1 MRRARRGGRRRGDA
15 RPRARRRALR
25 EIRERQR
32 RRHLRRGRAI
42 SRPPCAHRPAGA
54 GGQSPPLV
62 HIFLVGPPGIGKSS
76 VAPILA
82 HHFGAAVIELDREIQ
97 RRAGKPNKDLI
108 EQDGM
113 DRFRDVESSVLI
125 RLARTPSWVVV
136 DTGGGAP
143 IREDNRALM
152 RSLGLIV
159 GLRGSLDRVASGIAA
174 TQAKRPYQNV
184 APRDRARRVL
194 QERKSAYA
202 DTDVTFD
209 VDGATVD
216 ETARA
221 IAAWLVSARGVR
233 IDVADS
239 ERASPCRVLI
249 RAGLLDHVGPHLAD
263 LGWRGRVAVVS
274 DAATASRYEAAV
286 LRSLDA
292 VGLGSVGIRVP
303 GGERGKRLSVA
314 ARLWDELAREGI
326 GRDGGILALGGGSV
340 GDVAGFVAATYLRG
354 IRVAQVPTTLLGMAD
369 ASIGGKT
376 AIDIAA
382 GKNLVGAF
390 HSPDAVFADVTV
402 LATLPARQLSS
413 GLAEVTKCAFL
424 ADRESVEQLDRSLE
438 NVRAGDLGAILAA
451 VTIAAEVKGGIVSQD
466 PRESGLRELL
476 NFGHTMGH
484 AYEAASG
491 YRVTHGEAVAI
502 GMVYAT
508 ALAERLELTAPTLRP
523 ELENLLDRAALPKR
537 ARLPKAVWSYVL
549 RDKKARAGKLRWILP
564 RRIGR
569 FSEVTDVGESA
580 LRAAARVVERAA

>member
-1 MRRARRGGRRRGDA
+1 M
-15 RPRARRRALR
+15 
-25 EIRERQR
+25 
-32 RRHLRRGRAI
+32 
-42 SRPPCAHRPAGA
+42 
-54 GGQSPPLV
+54 

-76 VAPILA
+76 VAPVLA
-82 HHFGAAVIELDREIQ
+82 HHFGAPVIELDREIQ

-113 DRFRDVESSVLI
+113 DRFRDVESNVLE

-143 IREDNRALM
+143 IREQNRVLM
-152 RSLGLIV
+152 RRLGLIV
-159 GLRGSLDRVASGIAA
+159 GLRGSLDTVASGIAA

-194 QERKSAYA
+194 RERKSAYA

-209 VDGATVD
+209 VDGASV
-216 ETARA
+216 EGTARA

-233 IDVADS
+233 IDVAGP
-239 ERASPCRVLI
+239 ERPCRVLI

-274 DAATASRYEAAV
+274 DRGTASRYEAAV
-286 LRSLDA
+286 RHSLET
-292 VGLGSVGIRVP
+292 VGLASVIVTVP
-303 GGERGKRLSVA
+303 AGERGKRLSVA
-314 ARLWDELAREGI
+314 ARLWDSLAREGI
-326 GRDGGILALGGGSV
+326 GRDGGVLALGGGSV

-354 IRVAQVPTTLLGMAD
+354 VRVAQIPTTLLGMAD
-369 ASIGGKT
+369 AAIGGKT

-390 HSPDAVFADVTV
+390 HSPDAVFADLTV

-424 ADRESVEQLDRSLE
+424 ADRESVAQLDRSLE

-508 ALAERLELTAPTLRP
+508 ALAETLELTAPTFRP

-537 ARLPKAVWSYVL
+537 ARLPKAVWSYIL
-549 RDKKARAGKLRWILP
+549 QDKKARAGKLRWILP

-569 FSEVTDVGESA
+569 FSEVIDVGEPA

>member
-1 MRRARRGGRRRGDA
+1 M
-15 RPRARRRALR
+15 
-25 EIRERQR
+25 
-32 RRHLRRGRAI
+32 
-42 SRPPCAHRPAGA
+42 
-54 GGQSPPLV
+54 

-76 VAPILA
+76 LAPVLA
-82 HHFGAAVIELDREIQ
+82 RHFGAAVVELDREIQ
-97 RRAGKPNKDLI
+97 RRAGKPNRDVI

-113 DRFRDVESSVLI
+113 DRFRHLESSVLQK
-125 RLARTPSWVVV
+125 LARTPSWVVV

-143 IREDNRALM
+143 IREENRAAM
-152 RSLGLIV
+152 RSRGLIV

-174 TQAKRPYQNV
+174 THAKRPYQNV
-184 APRDRARRVL
+184 APRDRARQVL
-194 QERKSAYA
+194 HERRSAYA

-209 VDGATVD
+209 VDGASVA

-233 IDVADS
+233 IDVADPGRS
-239 ERASPCRVLI
+239 SSCRVLI

-274 DAATASRYEAAV
+274 EPATARRYEAAV
-286 LRSLDA
+286 LRSLEA
-292 VGLGSVGIRVP
+292 VGLGSVAIRVP
-303 GGERGKRLSVA
+303 SGERGKRLTVA
-314 ARLWDELAREGI
+314 SRLWDALAREGI

-354 IRVAQVPTTLLGMAD
+354 IRVAQIPTTLLGMAD

-390 HSPDAVFADVTV
+390 HAPDAVFADLAV

-424 ADRESVEQLDRSLE
+424 ADRESVAQLGRSLE
-438 NVRAGDLGAILAA
+438 KVRAGDLGAILAA

-466 PRESGLRELL
+466 PRETGLRELL

-508 ALAERLELTAPTLRP
+508 ALAETLDLTAPTLRP
-523 ELENLLDRAALPKR
+523 ELENLLGRAALPIR
-537 ARLPKAVWSYVL
+537 ARFPKAVWHYVL

-569 FSEVTDVGESA
+569 FSEVTDVGEPA

>member
-1 MRRARRGGRRRGDA
+1 MR
-15 RPRARRRALR
+15 
-25 EIRERQR
+25 E
-32 RRHLRRGRAI
+32 
-42 SRPPCAHRPAGA
+42 
-54 GGQSPPLV
+54 
-62 HIFLVGPPGIGKSS
+62 
-76 VAPILA
+76 
-82 HHFGAAVIELDREIQ
+82 
-97 RRAGKPNKDLI
+97 
-108 EQDGM
+108 
-113 DRFRDVESSVLI
+113 
-125 RLARTPSWVVV
+125 
-136 DTGGGAP
+136 
-143 IREDNRALM
+143 
-152 RSLGLIV
+152 LGLIV

-174 TQAKRPYQNV
+174 TRQRGRIQQSSPA
-184 APRDRARRVL
+184 DRARAVL
-194 QERKSAYA
+194 RERKVAYA

-209 VDGATVD
+209 VDGASVE

-233 IDVADS
+233 IDVAGP
-239 ERASPCRVLI
+239 ERPCRVLI
-249 RAGLLDHVGPHLAD
+249 RAGLLDHVGSHLAD

-274 DAATASRYEAAV
+274 DAATASRYEDAV
-286 LRSLDA
+286 LASVQGLDLDGVA
-292 VGLGSVGIRVP
+292 IRVP
-303 GGERGKRLSVA
+303 GGERGKRLSIA
-314 ARLWDELAREGI
+314 ARLWDSLAREGI

-354 IRVAQVPTTLLGMAD
+354 IHVAQVPTTLLGMAD

-376 AIDIAA
+376 AIDITA

-390 HSPDAVFADVTV
+390 HSPDAVFADLAV

-424 ADRESVEQLDRSLE
+424 ADRESVAQLERSLE
-438 NVRAGDLGAILAA
+438 SVRAGDLGTILAA
-451 VTIAAEVKGGIVSQD
+451 VTIAAEVKAGIVSQD

-508 ALAERLELTAPTLRP
+508 ALAEKLELAAPGLRP

-549 RDKKARAGKLRWILP
+549 QDKKARSGKLRWILP
-564 RRIGR
+564 WRIGR
-569 FSEVTDVGESA
+569 FSEVTDVGERA

>member
-1 MRRARRGGRRRGDA
+1 M
-15 RPRARRRALR
+15 
-25 EIRERQR
+25 
-32 RRHLRRGRAI
+32 
-42 SRPPCAHRPAGA
+42 
-54 GGQSPPLV
+54 

-76 VAPILA
+76 VAPLLA
-82 HHFGAAVIELDREIQ
+82 HHFGAAVIGLDREIE
-97 RRAGKPNKDLI
+97 RRAGKSCKDVI

-113 DRFRDVESSVLI
+113 ERFRDAESNVLVK
-125 RLARTPSWVVV
+125 LAQTPSWVVV

-143 IREDNRALM
+143 IREENRAFM
-152 RSLGLIV
+152 RRLGLIV
-159 GLRGSLDRVASGIAA
+159 GLRGSLDRVTSGIAA
-174 TQAKRPYQNV
+174 TMAKRPNQTMP
-184 APRDRARRVL
+184 PRDRARAALR
-194 QERKSAYA
+194 ERKVAYA

-233 IDVADS
+233 IDVAGP
-239 ERASPCRVLI
+239 ERPCRVLI

-274 DAATASRYEAAV
+274 DRATASRYEPAV
-286 LRSLDA
+286 LRSLES
-292 VGLGSVGIRVP
+292 VGLGSVTIRVP
-303 GGERGKRLSVA
+303 GGERGKRLPVA
-314 ARLWDELAREGI
+314 ARLWDELAHQGI
-326 GRDGGILALGGGSV
+326 GRDGGIIALGGGSV

-390 HSPDAVFADVTV
+390 HSPDAVFADLTV
-402 LATLPARQLSS
+402 LATLPPRQISS

-424 ADRESVEQLDRSLE
+424 ADRESVTQLGRSLDR
-438 NVRAGDLGAILAA
+438 VRAGDLGTVLAA
-451 VTIAAEVKGGIVSQD
+451 VTIAAEVKAGIVSRD

-508 ALAERLELTAPTLRP
+508 ALAETLELTAPAVRQ
-523 ELENLLDRAALPKR
+523 ELEKLLDRAALPKR
-537 ARLPKAVWSYVL
+537 ARLPKAVWSFVL
-549 RDKKARAGKLRWILP
+549 RDKKARDGQLRWILP

-569 FSEVTDVGESA
+569 FSEVVDVGEAA

>member
-1 MRRARRGGRRRGDA
+1 M
-15 RPRARRRALR
+15 
-25 EIRERQR
+25 
-32 RRHLRRGRAI
+32 
-42 SRPPCAHRPAGA
+42 
-54 GGQSPPLV
+54 

-76 VAPILA
+76 VAPVLA

-113 DRFRDVESSVLI
+113 ERFRDVESRVL
-125 RLARTPSWVVV
+125 LKLPPTPSWVVV

-152 RSLGLIV
+152 RRLGLIV

-174 TQAKRPYQNV
+174 TQAKRPYQSV

-194 QERKSAYA
+194 QERRSAYA

-209 VDGATVD
+209 VDGASTE

-233 IDVADS
+233 IDVAGP
-239 ERASPCRVLI
+239 ERPCRVLI
-249 RAGLLDHVGPHLAD
+249 RAGLLDHVGPHLED
-263 LGWRGRVAVVS
+263 LGWRGRIAVVS
-274 DAATASRYEAAV
+274 DQATASRYEAAV

-292 VGLGSVGIRVP
+292 VSLGSVAIRVP

-314 ARLWDELAREGI
+314 ARLWDSLAREGI

-390 HSPDAVFADVTV
+390 HSPDAVFADLAV

-424 ADRESVEQLDRSLE
+424 ADRESVAQLERSLE

-451 VTIAAEVKGGIVSQD
+451 VTIAAEVKGSIVSQD

-508 ALAERLELTAPTLRP
+508 ALAETLDLTVPTLRP
-523 ELENLLDRAALPKR
+523 DLENLLDRAALPKR

-569 FSEVTDVGESA
+569 FSEVTDVGETA

>member
-1 MRRARRGGRRRGDA
+1 M
-15 RPRARRRALR
+15 
-25 EIRERQR
+25 
-32 RRHLRRGRAI
+32 
-42 SRPPCAHRPAGA
+42 
-54 GGQSPPLV
+54 

-76 VAPILA
+76 VAPVLA
-82 HHFGAAVIELDREIQ
+82 RHFGAAVVELDREIQ
-97 RRAGKPNKDLI
+97 RRAGKPNKELI

-113 DRFRDVESSVLI
+113 DRFRDVESAVLE
-125 RLARTPSWVVV
+125 RLVRTPSWVVV

-143 IREDNRALM
+143 IRAENRVQM

-184 APRDRARRVL
+184 APRDRARQVL
-194 QERKSAYA
+194 QERRSAYA
-202 DTDVTFD
+202 DADVTFD

-233 IDVADS
+233 IDVAGP
-239 ERASPCRVLI
+239 ERPCRVLI

-274 DAATASRYEAAV
+274 DRATASRYEAAV
-286 LRSLDA
+286 HRSLQA
-292 VGLGSVGIRVP
+292 VGLESVAVRVP
-303 GGERGKRLSVA
+303 GGESGKRLSVA
-314 ARLWDELAREGI
+314 ARLWDSLAREGI
-326 GRDGGILALGGGSV
+326 GRDGGVLALGGGSV

-354 IRVAQVPTTLLGMAD
+354 VRVAQIPTTLLGMAD

-390 HSPDAVFADVTV
+390 HSPDAVFADLAV

-424 ADRESVEQLDRSLE
+424 ADRESVAQLDRSLE

-451 VTIAAEVKGGIVSQD
+451 VAIAAEVKGGIVSQD

-484 AYEAASG
+484 AYEAASD

-537 ARLPKAVWSYVL
+537 ARLPKAVWSYIL

-569 FSEVTDVGESA
+569 FSEVIDVGEPA
-580 LRAAARVVERAA
+580 LRAAAQVVERAA

>member
-1 MRRARRGGRRRGDA
+1 M
-15 RPRARRRALR
+15 
-25 EIRERQR
+25 
-32 RRHLRRGRAI
+32 
-42 SRPPCAHRPAGA
+42 
-54 GGQSPPLV
+54 

-76 VAPILA
+76 VAPLLA
-82 HHFGAAVIELDREIQ
+82 HHFGAAVIELDREIE
-97 RRAGKPNKDLI
+97 RRAGKSCKEVI

-113 DRFRDVESSVLI
+113 DRFRDAESSVLLK
-125 RLARTPSWVVV
+125 LAPTPSWMVV

-143 IREDNRALM
+143 IREDNRSYM
-152 RSLGLIV
+152 RRLGLIV
-159 GLRGSLDRVASGIAA
+159 GLRGSLDRVTSGIAA
-174 TQAKRPYQNV
+174 TMAKRPNQAV
-184 APRDRARRVL
+184 APRDRARAALR
-194 QERKSAYA
+194 ERKAAYA

-209 VDGATVD
+209 VDGATAD

-233 IDVADS
+233 IDVAGP
-239 ERASPCRVLI
+239 ERPCRVLI

-274 DAATASRYEAAV
+274 DRATASRYEAAV

-292 VGLGSVGIRVP
+292 AGLGSVAVRVP
-303 GGERGKRLSVA
+303 GGERGKRLPVA
-314 ARLWDELAREGI
+314 ARLWDALAREGI
-326 GRDGGILALGGGSV
+326 GRDGGIVALGGGSV

-390 HSPDAVFADVTV
+390 HSPDAVFADLAV
-402 LATLPARQLSS
+402 LATLPPRQLSS

-424 ADRESVEQLDRSLE
+424 ADRESVTQLGRSLDR
-438 NVRAGDLGAILAA
+438 VRAGDLGTILAA
-451 VTIAAEVKGGIVSQD
+451 VTIAAEVKAAIVSRD

-508 ALAERLELTAPTLRP
+508 ALAEALELTAPTVRH
-523 ELENLLDRAALPKR
+523 ELEKLLGRASLPIR
-537 ARLPKAVWSYVL
+537 ARLPKAVWSFVL
-549 RDKKARAGKLRWILP
+549 RDKKARAGQLRWILP

-569 FSEVTDVGESA
+569 FSEVTDVGEFV

>member
-1 MRRARRGGRRRGDA
+1 M
-15 RPRARRRALR
+15 
-25 EIRERQR
+25 
-32 RRHLRRGRAI
+32 
-42 SRPPCAHRPAGA
+42 
-54 GGQSPPLV
+54 

-76 VAPILA
+76 VAPVLA
-82 HHFGAAVIELDREIQ
+82 HHFGAPVIELDREIQ

-113 DRFRDVESSVLI
+113 DRFRDVESNALE

-143 IREDNRALM
+143 IREQNRVLM
-152 RSLGLIV
+152 RRLGLIV

-209 VDGATVD
+209 VDGASV
-216 ETARA
+216 EGTARA

-233 IDVADS
+233 IDVAGP
-239 ERASPCRVLI
+239 ERPCRVLI

-274 DAATASRYEAAV
+274 DRGTASRYEAAV
-286 LRSLDA
+286 RHSLEA
-292 VGLGSVGIRVP
+292 VGLASVLVTVP
-303 GGERGKRLSVA
+303 AGERGKRLSVA
-314 ARLWDELAREGI
+314 ARLWDSLAREGI
-326 GRDGGILALGGGSV
+326 GRDGGVLALGGGSV

-354 IRVAQVPTTLLGMAD
+354 VRVAQIPTTLLGMAD
-369 ASIGGKT
+369 AAIGGKT

-390 HSPDAVFADVTV
+390 HSPDAVFADLTV

-424 ADRESVEQLDRSLE
+424 ADRESVAQLDRSLE

-508 ALAERLELTAPTLRP
+508 ALAETLELTAPTFRP

-537 ARLPKAVWSYVL
+537 ARLPKAVWSYIL
-549 RDKKARAGKLRWILP
+549 QDKKARAGKLRWILP

-569 FSEVTDVGESA
+569 FSEVIDVGEPA

>member
-1 MRRARRGGRRRGDA
+1 M
-15 RPRARRRALR
+15 
-25 EIRERQR
+25 
-32 RRHLRRGRAI
+32 
-42 SRPPCAHRPAGA
+42 
-54 GGQSPPLV
+54 

-76 VAPILA
+76 VAPLLA
-82 HHFGAAVIELDREIQ
+82 HHFGAAAIELDREIE
-97 RRAGKPNKDLI
+97 RRAGKSCKDVI

-113 DRFRDVESSVLI
+113 ERFLEIESSTLQK
-125 RLARTPSWVVV
+125 LAPTPSWVVV
-136 DTGGGAP
+136 DTGGRAP
-143 IREDNRALM
+143 IRDDNRAFM
-152 RSLGLIV
+152 RSRGLIV
-159 GLRGSLDRVASGIAA
+159 GLHGSLDRVTSGIAA
-174 TQAKRPYQNV
+174 TMAQRPNQGPSSPWYE
-184 APRDRARRVL
+184 APRDRARKVL
-194 QERKSAYA
+194 RERKAVYA

-209 VDGATVD
+209 VDGATAG

-233 IDVADS
+233 IDVAGP
-239 ERASPCRVLI
+239 ERPCRVLI
-249 RAGLLDHVGPHLAD
+249 RAGLLDHVGSHLVD

-274 DAATASRYEAAV
+274 DAATASRYEDAV
-286 LRSLDA
+286 LRSLEG
-292 VGLGSVGIRVP
+292 VGLDSVAVHVP

-314 ARLWDELAREGI
+314 ARLWDALAHEGV

-390 HSPDAVFADVTV
+390 HSPDAVFADIAV

-424 ADRESVEQLDRSLE
+424 ADRESVAQLQRSLE

-508 ALAERLELTAPTLRP
+508 ALAEKLELTAPTFRQ
-523 ELENLLDRAALPKR
+523 ELESLLDRAALPKR
-537 ARLPKAVWSYVL
+537 TRLPNAVWSYVL
-549 RDKKARAGKLRWILP
+549 QDKKARAGKLRWILP

-569 FSEVTDVGESA
+569 FSEVTDVGEPA
-580 LRAAARVVERAA
+580 LRAAARIVERAA

>member
-1 MRRARRGGRRRGDA
+1 M
-15 RPRARRRALR
+15 
-25 EIRERQR
+25 
-32 RRHLRRGRAI
+32 HLF
-42 SRPPCAHRPAGA
+42 
-54 GGQSPPLV
+54 V
-62 HIFLVGPPGIGKSS
+62 VGPPGIGKSS
-76 VAPILA
+76 VAPALA
-82 HHFGAAVIELDREIQ
+82 HHFGASVIELDREIE
-97 RRAGKPNKDLI
+97 RRAGKSCKDVI

-113 DRFRDVESSVLI
+113 ARFREIESSALQK
-125 RLARTPSWVVV
+125 LAPTPSWVVV

-143 IREDNRALM
+143 ISEDNRAFM
-152 RSLGLIV
+152 RQRGLIV

-174 TQAKRPYQNV
+174 TQAKRPYQRV
-184 APRDRARRVL
+184 TPRDRARSVL
-194 QERKSAYA
+194 RDRRAAYA

-216 ETARA
+216 DTARA

-233 IDVADS
+233 IDVAGPEGS
-239 ERASPCRVLI
+239 SPCRVLI
-249 RAGLLDHVGPHLAD
+249 RAGLLDHVGSHLAD
-263 LGWRGRVAVVS
+263 LGWRGQVAVVS
-274 DAATASRYEAAV
+274 DAPTAARYEGDLLRSLGAIGLKAVTLRVPAGERGKHLATASRLWA
-286 LRSLDA
+286 SLA
-292 VGLGSVGIRVP
+292 SHR
-303 GGERGKRLSVA
+303 
-314 ARLWDELAREGI
+314 I
-326 GRDGGILALGGGSV
+326 GRDGGIIALGGGSV

-390 HSPDAVFADVTV
+390 HSPDAVFADLAV
-402 LATLPARQLSS
+402 LATLPPRQVSS

-424 ADRESVEQLDRSLE
+424 ADRESVAQLGRSLE
-438 NVRAGDLGAILAA
+438 SVRAGDLGAILAA

-484 AYEAASG
+484 AYEAASS

-508 ALAERLELTAPTLRP
+508 ALAENLELTAPTLRP
-523 ELENLLDRAALPKR
+523 ELENLLDRAALPTR
-537 ARLPKAVWSYVL
+537 ARLPKSVWSFVL
-549 RDKKARAGKLRWILP
+549 QDKKARAEGLRWILP

>member
-1 MRRARRGGRRRGDA
+1 M
-15 RPRARRRALR
+15 
-25 EIRERQR
+25 
-32 RRHLRRGRAI
+32 HLF
-42 SRPPCAHRPAGA
+42 
-54 GGQSPPLV
+54 V
-62 HIFLVGPPGIGKSS
+62 VGPPGIGKSS
-76 VAPILA
+76 VAPALA
-82 HHFGAAVIELDREIQ
+82 RHFGASVVELDREIE
-97 RRAGKPNKDLI
+97 RRAGKSCKDVI

-113 DRFRDVESSVLI
+113 ERFREIESNALLK
-125 RLARTPSWVVV
+125 LAPTPSWVVV

-143 IREDNRALM
+143 IRDDNRVFM
-152 RSLGLIV
+152 RRLGLII
-159 GLRGSLDRVASGIAA
+159 GLRGSLERVTSGIAA
-174 TQAKRPYQNV
+174 TMAKRPNQNV
-184 APRDRARRVL
+184 SPGERARAVL
-194 QERKSAYA
+194 RERKAAYA
-202 DTDVTFD
+202 DADVTFD
-209 VDGATVD
+209 VDGASVE

-233 IDVADS
+233 IDVAGP
-239 ERASPCRVLI
+239 ERPCRVLI

-274 DAATASRYEAAV
+274 DRATASRYEAVV
-286 LRSLDA
+286 LRSLEA
-292 VGLGSVGIRVP
+292 VGLGSIAIHVP

-314 ARLWDELAREGI
+314 AGLWDALAREGI
-326 GRDGGILALGGGSV
+326 GRDGGVLALGGGSV

-390 HSPDAVFADVTV
+390 HSPDAVFADLAV

-424 ADRESVEQLDRSLE
+424 ADRESVAQLNRSLE
-438 NVRAGDLGAILAA
+438 NVRAGDLGAIIAA

-484 AYEAASG
+484 AYEAASA

-508 ALAERLELTAPTLRP
+508 ALAERLDLAAPTVRA
-523 ELENLLDRAALPKR
+523 ELEKLLDRAALPKR
-537 ARLPKAVWSYVL
+537 ARLPKAVWDFVL
-549 RDKKARAGKLRWILP
+549 RDKKARAGQLRWILP

-569 FSEVTDVGESA
+569 FSEVTDVGEPA

>member
-1 MRRARRGGRRRGDA
+1 M
-15 RPRARRRALR
+15 
-25 EIRERQR
+25 
-32 RRHLRRGRAI
+32 HLF
-42 SRPPCAHRPAGA
+42 
-54 GGQSPPLV
+54 V
-62 HIFLVGPPGIGKSS
+62 VGPPGIGKSS
-76 VAPILA
+76 VAPALA
-82 HHFGAAVIELDREIQ
+82 RHFGASVVELDREIE
-97 RRAGKPNKDLI
+97 RRAGKSCKDVI
-108 EQDGM
+108 EQDGR
-113 DRFRDVESSVLI
+113 DRFREIESSVL
-125 RLARTPSWVVV
+125 LKLTPTPSWVVV
-136 DTGGGAP
+136 DTGAGAP
-143 IREDNRALM
+143 IRDDNRVFM
-152 RSLGLIV
+152 RQRGLIV
-159 GLRGSLDRVASGIAA
+159 GLRGSLDRVTSGIAA
-174 TQAKRPYQNV
+174 TMAKRSNQDPKDPKFF
-184 APRDRARRVL
+184 APRDRARAVL
-194 QERKSAYA
+194 RERKVAYA

-209 VDGATVD
+209 VDGASIE

-233 IDVADS
+233 IDVAGP
-239 ERASPCRVLI
+239 EGTCRVLI

-274 DAATASRYEAAV
+274 DAATAKRYEGAV

-292 VGLGSVGIRVP
+292 AGLGAVAIRVP

-314 ARLWDELAREGI
+314 ARVWDALAREGI

-390 HSPDAVFADVTV
+390 HSPDAVFADLAV
-402 LATLPARQLSS
+402 LASLPARQISS
-413 GLAEVTKCAFL
+413 GLAEVTKCAFI
-424 ADRESVEQLDRSLE
+424 ADRQSVAQLDRSLE

-484 AYEAASG
+484 AYEASSG

-508 ALAERLELTAPTLRP
+508 ALAERLDLTPPTLRP
-523 ELENLLDRAALPKR
+523 ELEKLLVRAALPKR

-549 RDKKARAGKLRWILP
+549 HDKKARAGKLRWILP

-569 FSEVTDVGESA
+569 FSEVTDVGEPA
-580 LRAAARVVERAA
+580 LRAAARVVESAA

>member
-1 MRRARRGGRRRGDA
+1 M
-15 RPRARRRALR
+15 
-25 EIRERQR
+25 
-32 RRHLRRGRAI
+32 
-42 SRPPCAHRPAGA
+42 
-54 GGQSPPLV
+54 

-292 VGLGSVGIRVP
+292 VGLGSVAIRVP

-569 FSEVTDVGESA
+569 FSEVTDIGESA

>member
-1 MRRARRGGRRRGDA
+1 M
-15 RPRARRRALR
+15 
-25 EIRERQR
+25 
-32 RRHLRRGRAI
+32 HLF
-42 SRPPCAHRPAGA
+42 
-54 GGQSPPLV
+54 V
-62 HIFLVGPPGIGKSS
+62 VGPPGIGKST
-76 VAPILA
+76 VAPALA
-82 HHFGAAVIELDREIQ
+82 RHFGASVIELDHEIE
-97 RRAGKPNKDLI
+97 RRAGKSCKDVI

-113 DRFRDVESSVLI
+113 ERFRDLESAMLLKLVS
-125 RLARTPSWVVV
+125 TPSWVVV

-143 IREDNRALM
+143 IRDDNRVAM
-152 RSLGLIV
+152 RRLGLIV
-159 GLRGSLDRVASGIAA
+159 GLRGSLKRVTSGIAA
-174 TQAKRPYQNV
+174 TMSKRPNQSV
-184 APRDRARRVL
+184 SPGDRARAVL
-194 QERKSAYA
+194 RERKAAYA

-209 VDGATVD
+209 VDGASIE

-233 IDVADS
+233 IDVAGP
-239 ERASPCRVLI
+239 ERPCRVLI

-263 LGWRGRVAVVS
+263 LGWSGRVAVVS
-274 DAATASRYEAAV
+274 GRTTASRYEAAV

-292 VGLGSVGIRVP
+292 VGLGSVAIRVP
-303 GGERGKRLSVA
+303 NGEGAKRLSVA
-314 ARLWDELAREGI
+314 ARLWDSLAREGI
-326 GRDGGILALGGGSV
+326 GRDGGVLALGGGSV

-354 IRVAQVPTTLLGMAD
+354 IRLAQVPTTLLGMAD

-390 HSPDAVFADVTV
+390 HSPDAVFADLAV
-402 LATLPARQLSS
+402 LASLPARQVSS

-424 ADRESVEQLDRSLE
+424 ADRESVSQLDRSLE

-484 AYEAASG
+484 AYEAASS

-508 ALAERLELTAPTLRP
+508 ALAEKLELTAPTLRP

-537 ARLPKAVWSYVL
+537 ARLPKAVWSYIL

>member
-1 MRRARRGGRRRGDA
+1 M
-15 RPRARRRALR
+15 
-25 EIRERQR
+25 
-32 RRHLRRGRAI
+32 HLF
-42 SRPPCAHRPAGA
+42 
-54 GGQSPPLV
+54 V
-62 HIFLVGPPGIGKSS
+62 VGPPGIGKST
-76 VAPILA
+76 VAPALA
-82 HHFGAAVIELDREIQ
+82 RHFGASVIELDHEIE
-97 RRAGKPNKDLI
+97 RRAGKSCKDVI

-113 DRFRDVESSVLI
+113 ERFRELESAMLLKLVP
-125 RLARTPSWVVV
+125 TPSWVVV
-136 DTGGGAP
+136 DTGGGVP
-143 IREDNRALM
+143 IREDNRVAM
-152 RSLGLIV
+152 RRLGLIV
-159 GLRGSLDRVASGIAA
+159 GLRGSLERVTSGIAA
-174 TQAKRPYQNV
+174 TMTKRPNQDPKGRNYF
-184 APRDRARRVL
+184 APRERARAVL
-194 QERKSAYA
+194 KERRAAYA
-202 DTDVTFD
+202 DVDVTFD
-209 VDGATVD
+209 VDGASIE

-233 IDVADS
+233 IDVAGP
-239 ERASPCRVLI
+239 ERPCRVLI
-249 RAGLLDHVGPHLAD
+249 RAGLLDHVGPHLVD
-263 LGWRGRVAVVS
+263 LGWQGRVAVVS
-274 DAATASRYEAAV
+274 DRTTATRYEAAV
-286 LRSLDA
+286 LRSLNA
-292 VGLGSVGIRVP
+292 VGLRSVAIRVP
-303 GGERGKRLSVA
+303 SGESGKRLSVA
-314 ARLWDELAREGI
+314 ARLWDSLAREGI
-326 GRDGGILALGGGSV
+326 GRDGGVLALGGGSV

-390 HSPDAVFADVTV
+390 HSPDAVFADLSV
-402 LATLPARQLSS
+402 LASLPARQLSS

-424 ADRESVEQLDRSLE
+424 ADRESVAQLDRSLE

-484 AYEAASG
+484 AYEAASR

-508 ALAERLELTAPTLRP
+508 ALAENLELTSPTLRP

-537 ARLPKAVWSYVL
+537 ARLPKAVWSYIL
-549 RDKKARAGKLRWILP
+549 QDKKARAGTLRWILP

-569 FSEVTDVGESA
+569 FSEVIDVGEPA

>member
-1 MRRARRGGRRRGDA
+1 M
-15 RPRARRRALR
+15 
-25 EIRERQR
+25 
-32 RRHLRRGRAI
+32 
-42 SRPPCAHRPAGA
+42 
-54 GGQSPPLV
+54 
-62 HIFLVGPPGIGKSS
+62 HIFIVGPPGIGKSS
-76 VAPILA
+76 VAPVLA
-82 HHFGAAVIELDREIQ
+82 RHFGAAVIELDREIQ
-97 RRAGKPNKDLI
+97 RRAGKPNRDLI

-113 DRFRDVESSVLI
+113 DRFREVESSVL
-125 RLARTPSWVVV
+125 LKLPSTPSWVVV

-143 IREDNRALM
+143 IREDNRASM
-152 RSLGLIV
+152 RGLGLIV

-194 QERKSAYA
+194 HERKSAYA

-209 VDGATVD
+209 VDGATID

-233 IDVADS
+233 IDVAGP
-239 ERASPCRVLI
+239 ERPCRVLI

-274 DAATASRYEAAV
+274 DRATASRYEAAV

-292 VGLGSVGIRVP
+292 VGLGSVAIRVP

-314 ARLWDELAREGI
+314 AKLWDALAREGI
-326 GRDGGILALGGGSV
+326 GRDGGVLALGGGSV

-390 HSPDAVFADVTV
+390 HSPDAVFADLAV

-424 ADRESVEQLDRSLE
+424 ADRESVAQLDRSLE

-502 GMVYAT
+502 GMVFAT
-508 ALAERLELTAPTLRP
+508 ALAENLELTTPTLRP
-523 ELENLLDRAALPKR
+523 ELENLLDRAALPMR
-537 ARLPKAVWSYVL
+537 ARLPKGVWDYVL

-569 FSEVTDVGESA
+569 FSEVTDVGERA